1 MYFHWGTQLPAR
13 CLGEI
18 VLKSWVAHFGL
29 RDLWKVCQL
38 TRRSL
43 FVYFGAAD
51 GTDAVQP

>member
-1 MYFHWGTQLPAR
+1 MYFHWRTNCAAR

-18 VLKSWVAHFGL
+18 VLKPGERILTDATSGRA
-29 RDLWKVCQL
+29 RQL

-51 GTDAVQP
+51 GTDTV